1 MAKVVAVESHFNE
14 EGWAIFPIKDDIPSQ
29 RFPFVTYGIIT
40 VNVVAFLF
48 EVSLGQRLD
57 EFIRLVAVVP
67 AEYTAFWRGEPVPM
81 LKLLVAPFVT
91 MFLHGGWAHLLG
103 NMWFLFLFGDNVED
117 AMGHGRYFVFYLL
130 CGFVATIAHI
140 ITNPHS
146 PIPVVG
152 ASGAISGVVGAYLV
166 MYPTARILTLVP
178 ILFFFDIVL
187 LPALVFIGLWFLFQ
201 LSSGLF
207 SLLMPN
213 RVVGKRTVSPVK
225 LERLGFSPKAN
236 LMMRGASGIISRSAG
251 CRHFI
256 LTTTLCPPMALA
268 LPCKISAAV
277 TPPAKAR

>member
-1 MAKVVAVESHFNE
+1 MRAIFNK

-29 RFPFVTYGIIT
+29 RFPFVTYGIIA

-67 AEYTAFWRGEPVPM
+67 AEYTAFLQGEPVPM
-81 LKLLVAPFVT
+81 LKLLLAPLVT

-130 CGFVATIAHI
+130 CGLVATIAHI

-152 ASGAISGVVGAYLV
+152 ASGAISGVIGAYLV

-207 SLLMPN
+207 SLLVPN
-213 RVVGKRTVSPVK
+213 IGGVAWWAHIGGFVAGVFLAPLLRERRRYRPRVRIYRYP
-225 LERLGFSPKAN
+225 
-236 LMMRGASGIISRSAG
+236 RSWG
-251 CRHFI
+251 GYF
-256 LTTTLCPPMALA
+256 
-268 LPCKISAAV
+268 
-277 TPPAKAR
+277 